1 MEPRILAFA
10 GHKQAGKST
19 CCNFLHG
26 YQLRANGIINSFD
39 ILTDGS
45 LVIDT
50 IMIDSDG
57 NQKTGK
63 GALDTKRTDMD
74 FAEWAAYSMWPYVK
88 QYSFAS
94 TLKEI
99 AIGLFGLKQENIN
112 GTNIQKNQT
121 THFNWK
127 DMPGVITSATLAK
140 KKDIKKL
147 INEGTLIYHKP
158 GKMTHREFLQYFGT
172 EICRKIYE
180 DIWRARLIEDITR
193 EEPLLALIDD
203 CRFPDEVET
212 IQNSG
217 GKVINLTRSNFK
229 DDHASESS
237 LEGFTEFDA
246 VIDNEKLSIHE
257 TNIRIIQ
264 LLDEWGWLGKDVKPE
279 PLTPQ
284 NPTNESEPTLVGGIH
299 TIKE

>member
-50 IMIDSDG
+50 VMIDSGG
-57 NQKTGK
+57 NQQTGK
-63 GALDTKRTDMD
+63 GALDTKRTDID
-74 FAEWAAYSMWPYVK
+74 FAEWAAYSMWPYIK

-99 AIGLFGLKQENIN
+99 ATGLFGLKQENIY

-121 THFNWK
+121 TYFKWG

-140 KKDIKKL
+140 QKDIKKL
-147 INEGTLIYHKP
+147 IDNGTLIYHKP
-158 GKMTHREFLQYFGT
+158 GKVTHREFLQYFGT

-180 DIWRARLIEDITR
+180 DIWRTKLIGDITR
-193 EEPLLALIDD
+193 EEPLLAVIDD
-203 CRFPDEVET
+203 CRLPDEVET
-212 IQNSG
+212 VQNSG
-217 GKVINLTRSNFK
+217 GKVIQLTRSNFT
-229 DDHASESS
+229 DSHISESS
-237 LEGFTEFDA
+237 LDGFNEFDA
-246 VIDNEKLSIHE
+246 VIDNKNLSIHE
-257 TNIRIIQ
+257 TNIKIIE
-264 LLDEWGWLGKDVKPE
+264 LLDGWGWLGKDVKPE
-279 PLTPQ
+279 PLTPR
-284 NPTNESEPTLVGGIH
+284 NPDDPAEPTLVGGIH